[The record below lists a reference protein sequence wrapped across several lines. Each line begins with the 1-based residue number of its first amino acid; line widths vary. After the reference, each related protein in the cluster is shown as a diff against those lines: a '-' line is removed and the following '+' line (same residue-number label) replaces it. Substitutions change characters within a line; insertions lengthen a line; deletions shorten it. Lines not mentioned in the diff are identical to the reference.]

1 MKYIWKNIGCFIKYD
16 TYIWV
21 LFVVTVFVSALL
33 TCFSYG
39 VYQNYHVL
47 KKNSAAEIE
56 YVLVEFDQNDR
67 SYVTKDMLDPCLK
80 ELGNRV
86 DEMANNIDACSVNL
100 DIDGGAVECI
110 FLLHGDSIAYADNVA
125 KNMLMYGVISSG
137 SYWNMYDEKANKR
150 VAVCYDYRNA
160 SSNIWS
166 DFIEKHMQGEDV
178 IELQGEEYQITG
190 WGTVG
195 AAIHIPYNTLHGDT
209 RLQRF
214 LISFDEGVT
223 QQTYS
228 LIKEVFFKYLKG
240 HISIPNIQG
249 IKSNQYYLYQTVSLI
264 VIFMMV
270 ICVFNS
276 VFLYLYVFTKRKRQS
291 AIMQIC
297 GLAEWKAYLIH
308 VGECA
313 MLGIPVYTV
322 AILLYKQCIMQTV
335 STYFPYMRFAYNTKV
350 YVWLIIGYAILTILI
365 SGIMI
370 YRKKYCIQE
379 NL

>member
-1 MKYIWKNIGCFIKYD
+1 
-16 TYIWV
+16 
-21 LFVVTVFVSALL
+21 
-33 TCFSYG
+33 
-39 VYQNYHVL
+39 
-47 KKNSAAEIE
+47 
-56 YVLVEFDQNDR
+56 
-67 SYVTKDMLDPCLK
+67 
-80 ELGNRV
+80 
-86 DEMANNIDACSVNL
+86 
-100 DIDGGAVECI
+100 
-110 FLLHGDSIAYADNVA
+110 
-125 KNMLMYGVISSG
+125 
-137 SYWNMYDEKANKR
+137 
-150 VAVCYDYRNA
+150 
-160 SSNIWS
+160 
-166 DFIEKHMQGEDV
+166 
-178 IELQGEEYQITG
+178 
-190 WGTVG
+190 
-195 AAIHIPYNTLHGDT
+195 
-209 RLQRF
+209 
-214 LISFDEGVT
+214 
-223 QQTYS
+223 
-228 LIKEVFFKYLKG
+228 
-240 HISIPNIQG
+240 
-249 IKSNQYYLYQTVSLI
+249 
-264 VIFMMV
+264 MMV